1 MVDSLSR
8 TGRSDEFDFFV
19 LSDSTRYDIWLQE
32 EELWRKNCQS
42 AKEQSFVTQCRI
54 FYRHRSKNTARKSGN
69 IADFCEHWCDRYQ
82 FMIVLDADSLVEG
95 ETIVTMVDRISS
107 DQRIGIL
114 QVPPVPVGRS
124 SMFARI
130 QHWLRHFF
138 PLSNVPAEPADNC
151 GKSSNQRGAKNRLP
165 LNLF

>member
-1 MVDSLSR
+1 MTVLVSVLATKTPRAARYS
-8 TGRSDEFDFFV
+8 GRAV
-19 LSDSTRYDIWLQE
+19 
-32 EELWRKNCQS
+32 KNCQS

-69 IADFCEHWCDRYQ
+69 IADFCEHWGDRYQ

-151 GKSSNQRGAKNRLP
+151 GKSSNQRGAKNRLHSISFNFFCSIG
-165 LNLF
+165 LRT